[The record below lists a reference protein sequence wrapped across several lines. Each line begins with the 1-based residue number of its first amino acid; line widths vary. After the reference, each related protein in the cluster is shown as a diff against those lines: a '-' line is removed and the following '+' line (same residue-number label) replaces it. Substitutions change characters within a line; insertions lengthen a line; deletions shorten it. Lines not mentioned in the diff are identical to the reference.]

1 MQDQFEKKK
10 KLDKNRR
17 KSVEEYNN
25 TRHSVTGFAPNH
37 LLYGKMIEIIPK
49 GITEKKINL
58 KRDRKETFKNSA
70 RNFEINK
77 QNYDKKDV
85 SSPWAGD
92 LNGCTKLYSSEVWQE
107 GREGIKLTPKIDK
120 TWNHAD
126 STNKNN

>member
-1 MQDQFEKKK
+1 
-10 KLDKNRR
+10 
-17 KSVEEYNN
+17 
-25 TRHSVTGFAPNH
+25 
-37 LLYGKMIEIIPK
+37 MIEIIPK

-92 LNGCTKLYSSEVWQE
+92 LNGCTKLYSSEVRQE